1 MQEANMTEFLLGMVI
16 GFILTLIGLYW
27 YTEKR

>member
-1 MQEANMTEFLLGMVI
+1 MTEFLLGMVI

-27 YTEKR
+27 YTEKRWKN